1 MILGID
7 TATRWLGLGLHSG
20 TAVLA
25 ESGWKCQNNHT
36 IELTPA
42 IQEMLHRADLT
53 VADLDGIAIAIGPGS
68 YTGLRVGLAVAKGIA
83 LANQIPLI
91 GVSTLDIVAASFGP
105 LPGKLVVVAEAGR
118 TRIIAAMYEWKN
130 THGWQTE
137 TTPVIDTWENV
148 LGMVY
153 GRASFT
159 GEIGPEAVKQIRA
172 ANKVFH
178 AAPPAASVRRAGYLA
193 EIGWQRLRKKQ
204 VDDPATLAPI
214 YLKDPA
220 GQ

>member
-20 TAVLA
+20 TAVIA
-25 ESGWKCQNNHT
+25 ETGWKCQNNHT

-42 IQEMLHRADLT
+42 INSMLQRADLQIT
-53 VADLDGIAIAIGPGS
+53 DLEAIAIAIGPGS

-118 TRIIAAMYEWKN
+118 TRIVAAAYEWQN
-130 THGWQTE
+130 RRGWQVDMP
-137 TTPVIDTWENV
+137 PVIDTWENV

-153 GRASFT
+153 GRASFS
-159 GEIGPEAVKQIRA
+159 GEITPEAVKQIRA
-172 ANKVFH
+172 AGKTFH
-178 AAPPAASVRRAGYLA
+178 AAPPAASVRRAGFLA
-193 EIGWQRLRKKQ
+193 EIGWQRLRKNE
-204 VDDPATLAPI
+204 VDDAPTLAPI

-220 GQ
+220 GK

>member
-7 TATRWLGLGLHSG
+7 TATRWLGLALHSG

-25 ESGWKCQNNHT
+25 ETGWKCQNNHT

-42 IQEMLHRADLT
+42 INEMLNRAGLVPT
-53 VADLDGIAIAIGPGS
+53 DLDAIAVAIGPGS

-105 LPGKLVVVAEAGR
+105 LPGKLIVVAEAGR
-118 TRIIAAMYEWKN
+118 TRIVAAPYEWQSRF
-130 THGWQTE
+130 GWQAE
-137 TTPVIDTWENV
+137 TKPIIDSWENV
-148 LGMVY
+148 LGTVY

-159 GEIGPEAVKQIRA
+159 GEITPEAVKLIRA
-172 ANKVFH
+172 ANKTFH
-178 AAPPAASVRRAGYLA
+178 AAPAATSVRRAGYLA
-193 EIGWQRLRKKQ
+193 EIGWQRFRKKD
-204 VDDPATLAPI
+204 VDDAATLAPI
-214 YLKDPA
+214 YLKDPT
-220 GQ
+220 GK